1 MKVGETKQV
10 VTGCDRVAAPA
21 ALLADTGPAL
31 EAWYAD
37 PLSRAEARRLQ
48 EAARCQRRE
57 RLCRGKS
64 CFRLELLELVCHCW
78 LDRDAALKYG
88 QLAALPLDDAGR
100 ALLELVYGQLLISR
114 KLQAARPHLER
125 GFALAARHLASPDY
139 FVLLGRHERLDRLPL
154 GNTAARPAPLQ
165 ALLNEAGVIAQL
177 TERQRTLHAQ
187 THCDTVG

>member
-1 MKVGETKQV
+1 MVSIKEKQTV
-10 VTGCDRVAAPA
+10 RDLDGGTAPA
-21 ALLADTGPAL
+21 ALLDDVEPAL
-31 EAWYAD
+31 AAWYAD
-37 PLSRAEARRLQ
+37 PLSPYQARLLD
-48 EAARCQRRE
+48 ETARHRRQTG
-57 RLCRGKS
+57 LCRGES
-64 CFRLELLELVCHCW
+64 CFRLELLSLVCHYW
-78 LDRDAALKYG
+78 LESGAELKYL
-88 QLAALPLDDAGR
+88 QLASLPLDDAGR

-139 FVLLGRHERLDRLPL
+139 FVLLRRHERLDRLPL

-177 TERQRTLHAQ
+177 AGRQRNLHAQ